1 MFQYLS
7 EEDSLFIEKLKI
19 GTTFLSYD
27 NDAHL
32 TYLGKDEEYKDA
44 PHTFNLIYFHDG
56 SSTYLYYTLFGVCV
70 TFLQRNKNLKKV
82 VIHKEIKNSIII
94 NSIRKTNLPTDIQ
107 RYIGTFLLE
116 EYYTML

>member
-7 EEDSLFIEKLKI
+7 EEDSSFVENLKI

-32 TYLGKDEEYKDA
+32 TYLGKDEEYQDA
-44 PHTFNLIYFHDG
+44 PHAFNLIYFHDG
-56 SSTYLYYTLFGVCV
+56 SSICLYYTSLGVCV

-82 VIHKEIKNSIII
+82 SIHKEIKDSIII

-116 EYYTML
+116 DYYTML